1 MKVTGNVEREE
12 YNYTPSCSVTV
23 TSVLQ
28 FIAGHFR
35 CSGMEAISRV
45 SPCQLMMA
53 QSFIAGVAQC

>member
-12 YNYTPSCSVTV
+12 YNYTVR
-23 TSVLQ
+23 SVLQ
-28 FIAGHFR
+28 FIAGHFL

-45 SPCQLMMA
+45 SPCQLMIA